1 MRGAGSTSR
10 AAAGTLRLV
19 NTVGAALGN
28 KRVLGRSEAGILLV
42 SGSLLIALA
51 FVTAIWPRILAWPL
65 ALIIVWI
72 GFNLLASYMR
82 TRRRPDKSTKPPDHC
97 VPK

>member
-1 MRGAGSTSR
+1 M
-10 AAAGTLRLV
+10 RLV

-42 SGSLLIALA
+42 SGAILIALA
-51 FVTAIWPRILAWPL
+51 FVGVIWPRTLAWPL

-72 GFNLLASYMR
+72 GFNLIAAYMR
-82 TRRRPDKSTKPPDHC
+82 TRRARPPAKPSE
-97 VPK
+97 